1 MGETLVSAAM
11 RARIWTT
18 IGASLLALAA
28 AGCAGDDKSQL
39 PPAALSTLVLQP
51 ADLPASF
58 DRFDEGPLGAV
69 ETTGPLRTD
78 PTRFGRVDGWKA
90 RYRRA
95 GTATT
100 PGPLVI
106 ESRADLFEGDG
117 ASRDFDA
124 YRRELEQLVQTTGG
138 RLLTPFEL
146 GSEAAGMTFREDR
159 VRFFRIAWRHAN
171 ATALLFVNGFDGKLE
186 RSQVLE
192 LARKQQRRL
201 EAG

>member
-1 MGETLVSAAM
+1 MQ
-11 RARIWTT
+11 ARIWTT

-28 AGCAGDDKSQL
+28 AGCAGDDKSEL

-51 ADLPASF
+51 ADLSTSF
-58 DRFDEGPLGAV
+58 DQFDEGPLGAV
-69 ETTGPLRTD
+69 ETTGALRTD
-78 PTRFGRVDGWKA
+78 PTRFGRVNGWKA

-100 PGPLVI
+100 PGLLVI
-106 ESRADLFEGDG
+106 ESRADLFEGDDG

-124 YRRELEQLVQTTGG
+124 YRRELEQAMQDTGG

-159 VRFFRIAWRHAN
+159 VRFFRIVWRHAN
-171 ATALLFVNGFDGKLE
+171 VTALLFVNGFNGKLE

-201 EAG
+201 EAAAS